1 MNRLSPSGATISRP
15 AASIGLIVAVPAE
28 GDEAIEIE
36 IGAVARAFDHMVD
49 VEAAAAAA
57 GFAASPRASV
67 HFRADDSPL
76 LVRRAL
82 PPAAPAVG
90 AVAMACAAVVC
101 AV

>member
-49 VEAAAAAA
+49 VKLATPPARLTGPIGAAAHF
-57 GFAASPRASV
+57 GPDDLRPRATLREV
-67 HFRADDSPL
+67 PAHIVA
-76 LVRRAL
+76 RRAT
-82 PPAAPAVG
+82 PRDRV
-90 AVAMACAAVVC
+90 
-101 AV
+101 